1 MKIKHKQLA
10 LASLLIILF
19 LCMGLTFA
27 TDVSNSDFLDTNID
41 NVILEDNLNDG
52 GLDSNLALEDDSQD
66 INALDEQDILESSE
80 SNDITLN
87 DGQHITP
94 NDDDPQTKFIRDGS
108 QITVFSTKFEYIQ
121 AAIDYANEND
131 TLVLLCSSEGNGS
144 QIIVNKSV
152 TIEPHWDNI
161 TLDAKGQS
169 RIFCIL
175 SDNVVL
181 KNLRLINGFQN
192 SSDNA
197 PLIINLEKDDN
208 ALTQS
213 SDDPN
218 LKGNGGAIKWVGN
231 NGSLINC
238 TLTDH
243 YLLANVIDNGNAIS
257 WIGENGRIINSYFA
271 FNNAQGTIPI
281 DGNGYTS
288 NVIDSPVRGVYYGD
302 LDGNVFFA
310 DAGVNF
316 NPVIILKNV
325 STYYKSGEKVSF
337 SLKANGIKCV
347 NETMTILISRSY
359 CYIEPFNV
367 TSDSNGVISFKLPK
381 SLNIGKWKLEV
392 YHIGDDYN
400 RSAFSYITVKKIPAK
415 VSLSKYTTY
424 YNSGKKFTFK
434 LLNSKTNK
442 TVPNTNLYLT
452 VDGYKAGTAEYF
464 IKTDKYGKVSLD
476 LSKFSVGKHKVCISG
491 SYDDV
496 LTLSKTT
503 TITISKGKSN
513 VKLSKNNFKYKKSD
527 KLKVAITDKRT
538 KKPIKNTKVTVK
550 VYTGKKYKTY
560 NLKTNKKGTIQIN
573 TKNLKKGT
581 HKIIIGSKNKNYKI
595 SKKASI
601 KIK

>member
-1 MKIKHKQLA
+1 
-10 LASLLIILF
+10 
-19 LCMGLTFA
+19 MGLSFA
-27 TDVSNSDFLDTNID
+27 TEDTNSDFTNTYAD
-41 NVILEDNLNDG
+41 DVILEDSLNEYC
-52 GLDSNLALEDDSQD
+52 LDSNIALEEDSQE
-66 INALDEQDILESSE
+66 INAADEDILESSE
-80 SNDITLN
+80 SNDN
-87 DGQHITP
+87 VFNEGQHINTD
-94 NDDDPQTKFIRDGS
+94 DDDPQTKFIRDGS
-108 QITVFSTKFEYIQ
+108 QITVWSTKFEYIQ

-131 TLVLLCSSEGNGS
+131 TIVLLWSSEGNGS

-152 TIEPHWDNI
+152 TIEPHWDYV

-192 SSDNA
+192 ISDDE
-197 PLIINLEKDDN
+197 PIILINLDTTINDSD
-208 ALTQS
+208 ASTSTQS

-218 LKGNGGAIKWVGN
+218 LQGKGGAIKWVGN

-238 TLTDH
+238 TLTDNC
-243 YLLANVIDNGNAIS
+243 LIANVRENGNTIS
-257 WIGENGRIINSYFA
+257 WLGENGRIINSFFELNQA
-271 FNNAQGTIPI
+271 HGTIFI
-281 DGNGYTS
+281 SGDMSIS

-302 LDGNVFFA
+302 LDERVFFA
-310 DAGVNF
+310 DVGVNF
-316 NPVIILKNV
+316 KPVIILKNV

-415 VSLSKYTTY
+415 VSLSKYATY

-513 VKLSKNNFKYKKSD
+513 VKLSKNSFKYKKSD
-527 KLKVAITDKRT
+527 KLKVTITDKRT